1 MNPGVSASEPILR
14 VMENPTSAEVLAAAQ
29 VLRRFNQYLNEQAV
43 VQSKSLPATDA
54 CVQQPDGIEARV
66 QAEMQTVDDI
76 IAKLVAWA
84 EQLKQRQTIRR
95 SHVQSV

>member
-1 MNPGVSASEPILR
+1 
-14 VMENPTSAEVLAAAQ
+14 MENPTSAEVLAAAQ
-29 VLRRFNQYLNEQAV
+29 VLRRFNQYVNEQAV

-54 CVQQPDGIEARV
+54 GVQQPDGIEARV

-84 EQLKQRQTIRR
+84 EQLRQRQTIRR